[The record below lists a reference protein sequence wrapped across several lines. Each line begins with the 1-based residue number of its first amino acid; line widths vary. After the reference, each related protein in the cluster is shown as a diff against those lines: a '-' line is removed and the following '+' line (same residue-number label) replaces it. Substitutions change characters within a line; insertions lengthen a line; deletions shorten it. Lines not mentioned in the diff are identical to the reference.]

1 MIVSDVGQAR
11 VFLIN
16 IAFGVICIMLFD
28 MFGAI
33 VKKYGKTAFVINAV
47 DIIYFSIAFL
57 IIFYAVVKFNFGA
70 LRYYQIM
77 GLLLGMVVWYTLFSR
92 IERKVFS
99 YLIEKAIVLTK
110 LCTKCICKP
119 IMFVLRVILTPLVY
133 IETKFVKLSEK
144 LKRRKEKIIKNRR
157 KTQKSVKKRR
167 KMI

>member
-1 MIVSDVGQAR
+1 MIVSDAGQAR

-16 IAFGVICIMLFD
+16 IVFGIVCIMLFD
-28 MFGAI
+28 LFGVI
-33 VKKYGKTAFVINAV
+33 VKKCGKTTFVINAA

-57 IIFYAVVKFNFGA
+57 LIFYAGVKFNFGA

-99 YLIEKAIVLTK
+99 YLIEKAVILIK
-110 LCTKCICKP
+110 LCTKCIYAP

-133 IETKFVKLSEK
+133 VETKFVKLLEK
-144 LKRRKEKIIKNRR
+144 VKRKKEKIIKNRK
-157 KTQKSVKKRR
+157 KTKKSVKKRR
-167 KMI
+167 EMI